1 MSASGFRYGA
11 WSSRVNGELHPAG
24 EELVCLLVGLATS
37 TLALTAGETQ
47 TLDVDDQITG
57 VSGAAGSLTS
67 NTMTMPRD
75 DR

>member
-37 TLALTAGETQ
+37 TLALTAGEGTQ
-47 TLDVDDQITG
+47 
-57 VSGAAGSLTS
+57 
-67 NTMTMPRD
+67 
-75 DR
+75 DRPA